1 MHALHAFLLFR
12 LLGFLGGNADVRG
25 ITNGEEA
32 LDGSMLYM
40 ASLQNNRGHTCGGFL
55 IRDNIVVSA
64 AQCYNAD
71 LTHVVLGTHDL
82 KSVDN
87 GNIRSIE
94 KTYIHPSYEDV
105 GKGSDIMLLKLSGNV
120 ELNKTV
126 NTISLPTP
134 ELNMEGNCQVAG
146 WGYNNGRQLV
156 DKLRVVNVSII
167 NHKVCENQWPA
178 LPANVICA
186 GGYGTDKG
194 FCQGDS
200 GGPLVCN
207 GKAVGVVSFNY
218 NGNCDYPN
226 QPNIYTEV
234 SKYLDW
240 IKCILMCYE

>member
-1 MHALHAFLLFR
+1 MRVPAD
-12 LLGFLGGNADVRG
+12 GSEIINGG
-25 ITNGEEA
+25 EA
-32 LDGSMLYM
+32 PDGSMLYM

-64 AQCYNAD
+64 AHCYNAAI
-71 LTHVVLGTHDL
+71 THVVLGTHDL

-87 GNIRSIE
+87 GNKKIIE
-94 KTYIHPSYEDV
+94 KTYIHPSYTSP
-105 GKGSDIMLLKLSGNV
+105 GRGSDIMLLKLSGNV
-120 ELNKTV
+120 KLSNRV
-126 NTISLPTP
+126 NTISLPTS

-146 WGYNNGRQLV
+146 WGYKNGRQLV
-156 DKLRVVNVSII
+156 DKLRVVTVSII
-167 NHKVCENQWPA
+167 NHKVCVKEWPA

-186 GGYGTDKG
+186 GGYGTEKG

-218 NGNCDYPN
+218 NGNCVYPN
-226 QPNIYTEV
+226 KPNAYTEV

-240 IKCILMCYE
+240 IKSILKHYE